1 MSTNRFGQ
9 HVPDI
14 LDCLAQL
21 SNDEV
26 PTPPA
31 LAREMLDVL
40 PEKVWTRPDYVWL
53 DPFSKSGVFLRETA
67 TRLFEGLADWEPDFV
82 KRREHILRNMLFGT
96 SITEMTGIVSRR
108 SLYCAADGSSSH
120 SVVMFDAPAGN
131 LPFIPTKHVADSS
144 GKCSVCKAPAD
155 LERGPS
161 RENHAY
167 SFIHNTYPTQEMAS
181 MKFDVIVGNPPY
193 HLEDGGYGKSATT
206 LYHLFVD
213 QARALNPRY
222 MTMIIPS
229 RWFAG
234 GKGLDKFR
242 DSMLSD
248 NRFRSIT
255 DYLSASDVFP
265 GVAPKGGVSY
275 FLWDKDNPG
284 DCTVTTR
291 YAGWPDSVATRPLV
305 EPGSD
310 VFIRFNEGVSIL
322 KKVMEVETG
331 QSGTLNLPSA
341 KRFDELVSPRKPFGF
356 DTTFKGHTRK
366 KPGDLVLYR
375 NGGASFV
382 SPADMRG
389 GQTLID
395 KWKIFLGYAAAG
407 TGNKDTYPHRV
418 IPTPFIGEPQSVSS
432 ETYLAIGPF
441 DTEAQVASA
450 FSYLKCRLTRFLV
463 LLHKPSQHVTRKVYS
478 FVPVQAWDRT
488 WTDAELYDK
497 YGLTAEE
504 IAFVEKV
511 VRPMAADDVD
521 DAVDDARDEDD
532 E

>member
-1 MSTNRFGQ
+1 MSGTRFGQ

-26 PTPPA
+26 PTPPR
-31 LAREMLDVL
+31 LAREMLDLL
-40 PEKVWTRPDYVWL
+40 PAEVWSRPDYVWL
-53 DPFSKSGVFLRETA
+53 DPFSKSGVFLREAA
-67 TRLFEGLADWEPDFV
+67 TRLLDGLAEWEPDFV
-82 KRREHILRNMLFGT
+82 TRREHILRNMLFGA
-96 SITEMTGIVSRR
+96 SITEMTGIISRR
-108 SLYCAADGSSSH
+108 TVYCATDASSTHSLVRFDDADGNILFVPTMH
-120 SVVMFDAPAGN
+120 S
-131 LPFIPTKHVADSS
+131 ADST

-167 SFIHNTYPTQEMAS
+167 SFIHDAYPPQEMS
-181 MKFDVIVGNPPY
+181 TMKFDVIVGNPPY
-193 HLEDGGYGKSATT
+193 HLDDGGYGKSATT

-248 NRFRSIT
+248 KRFRSIT
-255 DYLSASDVFP
+255 DYLSAADVFP

-275 FLWDKDNPG
+275 FLWDRDHPG

-291 YAGWPDSVATRPLV
+291 YAGWPDSIATRPIV
-305 EPGSD
+305 EPGAD

-322 KKVMEVETG
+322 RKVMEAETG
-331 QSGTLNLPSA
+331 QSASLGLPVA
-341 KRFDELVSPRKPFGF
+341 QRFDELVSPRKPFGF
-356 DTTFKGHTRK
+356 DTTFKGHLK
-366 KPGDLVLYR
+366 KAPDDLVLYR
-375 NGGASFV
+375 NGGTSFV
-382 SPADMRG
+382 SPTDVHA
-389 GQTLID
+389 GQELID

-418 IPTPFIGEPQSVSS
+418 IPTPFVGEPRSVSS

-441 DTEAQVASA
+441 DTEAQVTSA
-450 FSYLKCRLTRFLV
+450 YSYLKCRLTRFLI

-478 FVPVQAWDRT
+478 FVPAQTWDHS
-488 WTDAELYDK
+488 WTDAELYAK
-497 YGLTAEE
+497 YGLTEDE
-504 IAFVEKV
+504 IAFVEKI

-521 DAVDDARDEDD
+521 DAVDVSGDEDD